1 LRTTEREP
9 EVKIHRH
16 ALREIRERSGLSV
29 PALAREVGCSHGALY
44 DIENGN
50 RGASPEMTVRLAKAL
65 KCPLVAL
72 LADPE
77 SGAAA

>member
-1 LRTTEREP
+1 M
-9 EVKIHRH
+9 KIQRH
-16 ALREIRERSGLSV
+16 ALREIRERSGLTV
-29 PALAREVGCSHGALY
+29 PALAREVGCSHATLY

-50 RGASPEMTVRLAKAL
+50 RGASPDMAVRLAKAL

-77 SGAAA
+77 SEAVA